1 MKDVTKVV
9 TRIDEAQAFQT
20 LTHIHHALVNRVLDR
35 DSAIARSE
43 NRTIKQG
50 LQYLKDNPGTFQ
62 KVMQNLIEISELGK
76 QLDAISGQSKQAQDL
91 YHEIVEKSRSIET
104 VLSVVVSGKLCDA
117 VTVTGMDRGIHS
129 PGMGVMTSRFGN
141 MSSHAVPDYAES
153 IHKLANRIDTVLDVV
168 LSDDKLLHTFIEEME
183 YACDRNEVEEENYN
197 ASASSIQDA
206 EQAERE
212 MQAVLVTLFGEDKAV
227 PDGLFYAAPQS
238 ETQFIHKKGYLR

>member
-1 MKDVTKVV
+1 MKNVTKVV
-9 TRIDEAQAFQT
+9 SRIDEAQAFQT

-35 DSAIARSE
+35 DSAIAKSE

-62 KVMQNLIEISELGK
+62 KVMQNLIEISALGK
-76 QLDAISGQSKQAQDL
+76 QLDAISGQSKEAQDL
-91 YHEIVEKSRSIET
+91 YHEIVAKSRLIES

-117 VTVTGMDRGIHS
+117 VTV
-129 PGMGVMTSRFGN
+129 PGMNRGVHSTTISLMGTRGGTI
-141 MSSHAVPDYAES
+141 SSHGVPDYAES

-168 LSDDKLLHTFIEEME
+168 LSDDQLLHTFIEEME

-212 MQAVLVTLFGEDKAV
+212 MQAVLVSLFGEDKTI
-227 PDGLFYAAPQS
+227 PEGLFYAAPQA
-238 ETQFIHKKGYLR
+238 EKQFIHKKGYLR